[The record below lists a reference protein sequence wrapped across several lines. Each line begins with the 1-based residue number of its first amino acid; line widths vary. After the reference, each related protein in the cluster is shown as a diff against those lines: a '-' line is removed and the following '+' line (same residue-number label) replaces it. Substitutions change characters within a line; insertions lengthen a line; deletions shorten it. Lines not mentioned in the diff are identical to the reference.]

1 MVLQELPECC
11 QEAARTWKIRQLLN
25 DLQDKY
31 KLLNRGNKMG
41 EFEMQYLCL
50 LLSGIEPK
58 DMPEKLYISLG
69 SIRVKLSARNG
80 LYNCIE
86 RLTGGQINNWRDP
99 FILLVN
105 KGYRKSEEAEQKENT
120 VLIMTCDVEV
130 SEQIL
135 RQLEGQVQQILGAN
149 KLRIQRIEQGSLVIF
164 WQGSRSDCDRIEA
177 LFREGVLS
185 DRLGVPVLDVEVVP
199 NEEPINLT
207 QWFESI
213 FTSGWQRVEELLT
226 PQQLRPAYFSNSVQ
240 RGKRIDLQIDLVAH
254 AVNLLVSVSRE
265 SVEGAIVNLKVFP
278 VADTPNLPPNLQLI
292 ILVEGEVFKEVTS
305 RSADQYIQYEFEAE
319 PGDEF
324 AVKLVLGEAEITE
337 DFVV

>member
-1 MVLQELPECC
+1 
-11 QEAARTWKIRQLLN
+11 
-25 DLQDKY
+25 
-31 KLLNRGNKMG
+31 
-41 EFEMQYLCL
+41 
-50 LLSGIEPK
+50 
-58 DMPEKLYISLG
+58 
-69 SIRVKLSARNG
+69 
-80 LYNCIE
+80 
-86 RLTGGQINNWRDP
+86 
-99 FILLVN
+99 
-105 KGYRKSEEAEQKENT
+105 
-120 VLIMTCDVEV
+120 MTCDVEV
-130 SEQIL
+130 SEKIL
-135 RQLEGQVQQILGAN
+135 RQLEGQVQEILGAN

-177 LFREGVLS
+177 LFKEGVLS
-185 DRLGVPVLDVEVVP
+185 ERLGVPVLDVEVVP
-199 NEEPINLT
+199 NEELTNLT

-226 PQQLRPAYFSNSVQ
+226 PQQLRPAYFSESVQ
-240 RGKRIDLQIDLVAH
+240 RAKRIDLQIDLIAH

-292 ILVEGEVFKEVTS
+292 ILVEGEIFKEVTS

-324 AVKLVLGEAEITE
+324 AVKLALGEAEVTE